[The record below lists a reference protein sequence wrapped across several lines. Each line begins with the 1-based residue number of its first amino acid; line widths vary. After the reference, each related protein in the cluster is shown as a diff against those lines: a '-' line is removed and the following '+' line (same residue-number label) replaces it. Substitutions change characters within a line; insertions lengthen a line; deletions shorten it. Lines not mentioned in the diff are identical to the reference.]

1 MLALL
6 CGGVSGGG
14 LLAAV
19 ALRGSRPFQAVADAD
34 DTDPTATAALSTRPP
49 AIETPVTVTALP
61 GPIGTLPPVGTGI
74 GSLAPDFSLPDL
86 NGEPN
91 TLAEHRGQVVVLNF
105 WSISCSPCL
114 DELPEL
120 QEFYLAYRPQAVVVM
135 AIHVGEGSERA
146 QGVSDGRGVTFPVLL
161 DRDWAVTDSYQVRGL
176 PTTLVLDRD
185 GVIRQLLI
193 GGRERDD
200 FARAVGPWL

>member
-1 MLALL
+1 
-6 CGGVSGGG
+6 VSGGG

-19 ALRGSRPFQAVADAD
+19 MLRESRPSQGVVDAD
-34 DTDPTATAALSTRPP
+34 DTGPIATAPLPTRPP
-49 AIETPVTVTALP
+49 AIETPVTVTAAP
-61 GPIGTLPPVGTGI
+61 TSVGTLPPVGTGV
-74 GSLAPDFSLPDL
+74 GDLSPDFSLPDVG
-86 NGEPN
+86 GEPT
-91 TLAEHRGQVVVLNF
+91 TLAEYRGRVVVLNF

-120 QEFYLAYRPQAVVVM
+120 QEFYLAYRSQAVVVM

-146 QGVSDGRGVTFPVLL
+146 QGVSDARGVTFPVLL
-161 DRDWAVTDSYQVRGL
+161 DRNWAVADSYQVRGL

-200 FARAVGPWL
+200 FARAVDPWL

>member
-1 MLALL
+1 LALL

-19 ALRGSRPFQAVADAD
+19 VLHESRTSQGVADAD
-34 DTDPTATAALSTRPP
+34 GTGPGATAPLPTRPP
-49 AIETPVTVTALP
+49 AIESPVTVTARP
-61 GPIGTLPPVGTGI
+61 GPIGTLPPVGTAI
-74 GSLAPDFSLPDL
+74 GNLAPDFSLPDL
-86 NGEPN
+86 AGEPIA
-91 TLAEHRGQVVVLNF
+91 LAEHRGQVVVLNF

-120 QEFYLAYRPQAVVVM
+120 QDFYLAYRPQAVVVM

-161 DRDWAVTDSYQVRGL
+161 DRDWAVADSYQVRGL

-200 FARAVGPWL
+200 FARAVDPWL